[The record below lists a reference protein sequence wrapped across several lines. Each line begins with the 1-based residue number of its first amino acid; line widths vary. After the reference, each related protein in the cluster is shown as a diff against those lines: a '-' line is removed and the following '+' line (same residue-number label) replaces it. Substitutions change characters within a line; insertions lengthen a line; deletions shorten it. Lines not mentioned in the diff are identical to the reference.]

1 MAGMLKRW
9 NELFDQLS
17 AAKYLRPASLA
28 TPVCQPEKPRFPRAS
43 CTYSRTDA
51 TIRDSNSILK
61 ILAIQFRYL
70 GDAALLT
77 PALRALC
84 DHFAGSALNVL
95 VAEEVV
101 PLLRHLPGLAQVWAF
116 PRKRGKAKPALS
128 WPVIRALRAEHFDRS
143 VDFGGNDRG
152 AIVSLL
158 CGARERLG
166 PLSAGGFLGRRFCYT
181 RVHPLRRGGHQSLIN
196 FQLLAG
202 WRITAPEC
210 PRLEI
215 HADPGLAKVAEQIMP
230 RPVILCH
237 LATSQ
242 PKKEWPLA
250 HWAELYR
257 RAAAAGREMVFSTG
271 INPREQALLE
281 DLKQRVPGVPTL
293 PAIPDLPTF
302 LAVLKRARLFISG
315 DTGPLHFA
323 AGLGVPT
330 ISLFGPSPAGEW
342 APLGEPHRMLQADN
356 CTCGGDTAVCLSPSP
371 CMAAISPEAV
381 LRLVLAGPA
390 TP

>member
-1 MAGMLKRW
+1 MR
-9 NELFDQLS
+9 
-17 AAKYLRPASLA
+17 
-28 TPVCQPEKPRFPRAS
+28 
-43 CTYSRTDA
+43 
-51 TIRDSNSILK
+51 

-77 PALRALC
+77 PALRAIRE
-84 DHFAGSALNVL
+84 HFPDCALHVL

-101 PLLRHLPGLAQVWAF
+101 PLLQHLPWLARVWAF
-116 PRKRGKAKPALS
+116 PRRRGKAKPILS
-128 WPVIRALRAEHFDRS
+128 WPIIRALRREHFDRS

-166 PLSAGGFLGRRFCYT
+166 PLWPRGFLGRRFCYT
-181 RVHPLRRGGHQSLIN
+181 HTHRLQPRGHQSFTN
-196 FQLLAG
+196 FQLLSAWG
-202 WRITAPEC
+202 VAAPDC

-215 HADPGLAKVAEQIMP
+215 CPDPGLAQAAAQLLP
-230 RPVILCH
+230 RPAILCH

-257 RAAAAGREMVFSTG
+257 RAADARQELVFSTG
-271 INPREQALLE
+271 ITPREQALLQ
-281 DLKQRVPGVPTL
+281 DLRKRLPGVSAL
-293 PAIPDLPTF
+293 PVLPDLPTF
-302 LAVLKRARLFISG
+302 LAVLKRARLFIGG

-330 ISLFGPSPAGEW
+330 IGLFGPSPAAKW
-342 APLGEPHRMLQADN
+342 APLGKQHRAVQADN
-356 CTCGGDTAVCLSPSP
+356 CTCGGDTSVCLSTSP
-371 CMAAISPEAV
+371 CMAAISPAAV
-381 LRLVLAGPA
+381 LRLVLEA
-390 TP
+390 